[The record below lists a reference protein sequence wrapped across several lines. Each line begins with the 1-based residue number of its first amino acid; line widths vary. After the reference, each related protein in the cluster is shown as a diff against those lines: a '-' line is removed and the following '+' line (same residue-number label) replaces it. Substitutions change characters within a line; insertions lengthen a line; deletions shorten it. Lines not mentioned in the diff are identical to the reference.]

1 MHEPALTSSPVRS
14 AAGLEPRGFFNVVQF
29 IMSDREG
36 KGSVSLQ
43 EAMQLVYLRYGR
55 AELDGQLEAVFG
67 TSDLNSGKTLS
78 LTEFLSH
85 LFSNQARAEGMHW
98 LKL

>member
-1 MHEPALTSSPVRS
+1 MHV

-85 LFSNQARAEGMHW
+85 LFSNQARAEVGECIRA
-98 LKL
+98 